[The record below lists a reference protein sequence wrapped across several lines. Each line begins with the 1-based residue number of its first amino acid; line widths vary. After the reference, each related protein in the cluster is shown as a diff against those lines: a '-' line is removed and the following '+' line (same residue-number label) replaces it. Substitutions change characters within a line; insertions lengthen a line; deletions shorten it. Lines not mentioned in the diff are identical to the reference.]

1 MKKNRRK
8 NKNGQEKNTVVPAL
22 PDGLYEDKKHIG
34 HTNSSLM
41 LSAYSLVNSNFHSSL
56 NTIASVILMTDSA
69 FAFTAITLNVVNIFS
84 YFMSIYA
91 LSLSFYILSVV
102 SNLKSKNTIAKYIIE
117 GNDDISFII
126 GEIESS
132 HKYNFRF
139 IGIFILFSCVFLL
152 LISDQISS
160 YILKKL

>member
-22 PDGLYEDKKHIG
+22 PEGLYEDKKHIC

-41 LSAYSLVNSNFHSSL
+41 ISAYSLVNSNFHSSL

-69 FAFTAITLNVVNIFS
+69 FAFTAITLNIVNIFS
-84 YFMSIYA
+84 SFMFIYA
-91 LSLSFYILSVV
+91 LSLSFYILSIV

-126 GEIESS
+126 GEIEIS

-139 IGIFILFSCVFLL
+139 IGFFVLFSCIFII
-152 LISDQISS
+152 LISEQLSNYIST
-160 YILKKL
+160 KL